1 MGKQFTQKRRL
12 GIFRQAV
19 GLGAGGVIGWFLGKN
34 ANQDVG
40 FLELL
45 SLFAIAVVVHEVGHV
60 IGALAVNFR
69 VCSFIVGPI
78 TIRWNSRRPSI
89 RWGTLTIGGMV
100 SFAPGGV
107 YDLRRRMLIVTAAG
121 PAASFSEGHWPYCF
135 LASSS

>member
-1 MGKQFTQKRRL
+1 MEKQFKQKRTL
-12 GIFRQAV
+12 GILRQAA

-45 SLFAIAVVVHEVGHV
+45 GLFAIAVVVHEVGHV

-78 TIRWNSRRPSI
+78 TIRWNGGRPSI
-89 RWGTLTIGGMV
+89 RWGTLTVGGMV

-121 PAASFSEGHWPYCF
+121 PASSFLGGV
-135 LASSS
+135 LAVLLPSF